1 MLAVLFVLVH
11 ICVGRYTWR
20 DGDNDFKL
28 TLLLILSAK
37 FSPTS
42 VTSFVVPSL
51 RTCFLTIL
59 YGSQARKTS

>member
-28 TLLLILSAK
+28 TLLLILYAK
-37 FSPTS
+37 FSM
-42 VTSFVVPSL
+42 
-51 RTCFLTIL
+51 
-59 YGSQARKTS
+59 

>member
-11 ICVGRYTWR
+11 ICVDRYTWR

-37 FSPTS
+37 FSM
-42 VTSFVVPSL
+42 
-51 RTCFLTIL
+51 
-59 YGSQARKTS
+59 